1 MLTLIC
7 PGLLGPI
14 PAAPETLPKVPA
26 IDRLLAR
33 ADRIPTDGDDAAMA
47 LLSHFGVSTDPERD
61 APTASISLLGEVP
74 DARHDGYW
82 MHADPVHLRPDRDR
96 LLLFAG
102 AGVAPDRA
110 EADALV
116 ALFNSH
122 FAADGLRLTTP
133 HPNRWYL
140 RSDRDLALR
149 TEPLERVMGGPVP
162 LDVPSGADA
171 RRWRGLMNEVQM
183 LFYGSEVNR
192 LREQARRPAISGI
205 WTWGGGVLPDRS
217 GAPPDAVVGDDP
229 LTTGLARWCGVAH
242 RSLKGW
248 SPQESLPGRRHVVLW
263 DRLGAAL
270 LDCDLT
276 AWSTALLALD
286 TTIAVLEAR
295 IKCGGLDEILID
307 PCEGIGYRVTRS
319 ALRRFWRRDGIA
331 QCLVQR
337 AGDRRHRA

>member
-7 PGLLGPI
+7 PGLFGPI
-14 PAAPETLPKVPA
+14 PAVPETLPTVPA

-33 ADRIPTDGDDAAMA
+33 ADRIPTGGGDAATA
-47 LLSHFGVSTDPERD
+47 LLRHFGVSTDPERD
-61 APTASISLLGEVP
+61 APTAAISLLGESP
-74 DARHDGYW
+74 DARCDGYW

-122 FAADGLRLTTP
+122 FAADGLRLTAP

-149 TEPLERVMGGPVP
+149 TEPLGHVMGGPVP

-171 RRWRGLMNEVQM
+171 RHWRGLMNEVQM
-183 LFYGSEVNR
+183 LFYVSEVNR
-192 LREQARRPAISGI
+192 LREQARRPAINGI
-205 WTWGGGVLPDRS
+205 WTWGGGVLPERS
-217 GAPPDAVVGDDP
+217 GAPPEAVVGDDP
-229 LTTGLARWCGVAH
+229 LTAGLARRCGVAH
-242 RSLKGW
+242 CSLEGW
-248 SPQESLPGRRHVVLW
+248 SPHASLPGRRHLVLW
-263 DRLGAAL
+263 DRLGGAL
-270 LDCDLT
+270 LERDLA

-286 TTIAVLEAR
+286 ATIAVLEAR
-295 IKCGGLDEILID
+295 IKRGDLDEVLLD
-307 PCEGIGYRVTRS
+307 PCRGNGYRLTRS
-319 ALRRFWRRDGIA
+319 TARRFWRRA
-331 QCLVQR
+331 RLVENLV
-337 AGDRRHRA
+337 

>member
-14 PAAPETLPKVPA
+14 PAAPETLPKVSA

-33 ADRIPTDGDDAAMA
+33 ADLIPAGGHSAGIA
-47 LLSHFGVSTDPERD
+47 LLRDVGVSIDPDED
-61 APTASISLLGEVP
+61 APTASLSLLGEAS
-74 DARHDGYW
+74 DARCDGYW

-102 AGVAPDRA
+102 EGVAPDRA

-122 FAADGLRLTTP
+122 FAADGLRLTAP

-140 RSDRDLALR
+140 KSDRILDLR
-149 TEPLERVMGGPVP
+149 TETLERVVGGPVP
-162 LDVPSGADA
+162 IDLPSGADA

-192 LREQARRPAISGI
+192 LREQVRRPAISGI
-205 WTWGGGVLPDRS
+205 WTWGGGVLPERS
-217 GAPPDAVVGDDP
+217 GEPPDAVIGDDP
-229 LTTGLARWCGVAH
+229 LTAGLARWCGVAH
-242 RSLKGW
+242 RSLEGW
-248 SPQESLPGRRHVVLW
+248 SPQESLPGRRQLVLW

-270 LDCDLT
+270 LERDL
-276 AWSTALLALD
+276 AGWSTALEALEG
-286 TTIAVLEAR
+286 TIAVLEAR
-295 IKCGGLDEILID
+295 IKRRGLDEVRLD
-307 PCEGIGYRVTRS
+307 PCEGIVYRLTRS
-319 ALRRFWRRDGIA
+319 SARRFWRRGGLA
-331 QCLVQR
+331 EGLV
-337 AGDRRHRA
+337 RHS

>member
-14 PAAPETLPKVPA
+14 PAAPETLPRTPA

-33 ADRIPTDGDDAAMA
+33 ADRIPTDGDAAAMA
-47 LLSHFGVSTDPERD
+47 LLTHFGVATNRERD
-61 APTASISLLGEVP
+61 APTASISLLGERS
-74 DARHDGYW
+74 DERLDGYW

-110 EADALV
+110 EADALI

-122 FAADGLRLTTP
+122 FAADGLMLTAP

-149 TEPLERVMGGPVP
+149 TEPLERVLGGPVP

-183 LFYGSEVNR
+183 LFYGSAVNR

-205 WTWGGGVLPDRS
+205 WTWGGGRLSDRS

-229 LTTGLARWCGVAH
+229 LTAGLARWCGVVH
-242 RSLKGW
+242 RSLADW
-248 SPQESLPGRRHVVLW
+248 SPQESLPGRRHLVLW
-263 DRLGAAL
+263 DRLGEAL
-270 LDCDLT
+270 LERDLA

-286 TTIAVLEAR
+286 TTIAMLEAQ
-295 IKCGGLDEILID
+295 IKGGGLDEILLD
-307 PCEGIGYRVTRS
+307 PCEGIAYRLTRS
-319 ALRRFWRRDGIA
+319 SARRFWRRGG
-331 QCLVQR
+331 LVGSLIQ
-337 AGDRRHRA
+337 HR